1 MSTLRAA
8 DAQRTQ
14 DQIFSDVKFMLT
26 RKPLCTSTLSL
37 CNMN

>member
-14 DQIFSDVKFMLT
+14 DQIFSEVKFMLT
-26 RKPLCTSTLSL
+26 RKSLCTSTLPL
-37 CNMN
+37 RNVN